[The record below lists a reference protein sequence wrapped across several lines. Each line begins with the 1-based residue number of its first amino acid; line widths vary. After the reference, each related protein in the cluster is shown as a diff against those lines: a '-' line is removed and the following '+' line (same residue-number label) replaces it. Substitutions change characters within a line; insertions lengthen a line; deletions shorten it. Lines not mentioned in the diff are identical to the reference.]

1 LVLGFSPLEWVV
13 ELEMLPVQLL
23 VVVAVLTTI
32 TFKECGE
39 ALLPLLAQEIQQG
52 LYLGVAAVVGQLH
65 FLIKVLL
72 LVEMA
77 VPLELM
83 PLLQEEAV
91 VVVELERLEEVV
103 ALDMSD
109 LYIGVQTNG
118 NFRSLS

>member
-1 LVLGFSPLEWVV
+1 
-13 ELEMLPVQLL
+13 
-23 VVVAVLTTI
+23 
-32 TFKECGE
+32 
-39 ALLPLLAQEIQQG
+39 
-52 LYLGVAAVVGQLH
+52 VAAVVGQLH